1 MVGCAGHTYEKE
13 NIEAWFKRCEPLR
26 SPVTREKM
34 HSKTLVP
41 CLALKEAAAEA
52 LLMAKAGSPI
62 MSGQHSGTASTT
74 SNDDILSKID
84 KWGEGA
90 AGAAA
95 AAAAAAAASGSGM
108 PPGAV

>member
-52 LLMAKAGSPI
+52 LLRAKAGSPI
-62 MSGQHSGTASTT
+62 ASDQHSGTASTT
-74 SNDDILSKID
+74 SNDDMLSNQQKID
-84 KWGEGA
+84 RWGQGA
-90 AGAAA
+90 GGAAA
-95 AAAAAAAASGSGM
+95 ASASGSGM